1 MTMKYWDLYDII
13 LDIVIRLLTFQT
25 IPLLDW
31 LRDTWMWAYVY

>member
-1 MTMKYWDLYDII
+1 MTMKYWELYEVI

-31 LRDTWMWAYVY
+31 LRDTWMWVG